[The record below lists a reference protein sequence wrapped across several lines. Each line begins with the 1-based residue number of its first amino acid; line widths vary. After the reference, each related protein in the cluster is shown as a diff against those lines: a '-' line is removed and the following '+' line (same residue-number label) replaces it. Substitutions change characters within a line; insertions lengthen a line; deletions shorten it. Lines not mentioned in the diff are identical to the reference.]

1 MAVMGWLRRLMGLSS
16 TGREA
21 HGLYAAVVEV
31 ARDPVLY
38 RDAGVPDTLEGRFA
52 ALCLV
57 MSLVY
62 QRIDADPALRPAE
75 RAFWNRAVTEGFV
88 EDMDR
93 SLREQGVG
101 DMSVG
106 KKVRALAAAL
116 AGQAHGYDA
125 ARQDQACDT
134 AWRNAL
140 VRNLYASEVAPDG
153 LEAADQWCRQVRAQL
168 GSLPSRDLL
177 QGRLEKAMP

>member
-1 MAVMGWLRRLMGLSS
+1 MGLSS

-21 HGLYAAVVEV
+21 ASLYSAVVDV
-31 ARDPVLY
+31 ARDPLLY

-52 ALCLV
+52 ALCLT
-57 MSLVY
+57 MALAY
-62 QRIDADPALRPAE
+62 QRIAADGALSEPE
-75 RAFWNRAVTEGFV
+75 KAFWNRALTERFV

-116 AGQAHGYDA
+116 AGQAHGYDQ
-125 ARQDQACDT
+125 ARKAEQQDV
-134 AWRNAL
+134 AWQSAL
-140 VRNLYASEVAPDG
+140 VRNLFAAEQAPPGLDVADAWRQAVAARFAG
-153 LEAADQWCRQVRAQL
+153 LPIAAFL
-168 GSLPSRDLL
+168 N
-177 QGRLEKAMP
+177 GRFQAVAA